1 MHGYVWYQL
10 LKMPHVRRSQTKA
23 RYEEEKNTASTFRG
37 AINYSAWYHVII
49 A

>member
-23 RYEEEKNTASTFRG
+23 RYEEEKTQQVFFVAPLTILRG
-37 AINYSAWYHVII
+37 IT
-49 A
+49 